1 MTPGEHDALITK
13 MIGIFEG
20 SFSADGEAP
29 PRLTLEQAW
38 TSRFV
43 ICHWKR
49 SIEPCALADLQPKEI
64 EILSNAICHGDC
76 MDDQVVS
83 ALKVWPLHFVM
94 TLLPDVTSLAD
105 GVAEDESHETLLERA
120 QVQEWEAKVAAF
132 EARLAID
139 QRNIVQVSNGL
150 DSLKDTLDWIQM
162 QKHVKQASMAKEAV
176 NIFMDQKFPAV
187 SCDELVDLQ
196 VRSPVV
202 CPRETRIPKRLRSSW
217 SSMWI
222 SMCPTNLSWFWC
234 HGFYRSCRLLYCM

>member
-139 QRNIVQVSNGL
+139 QRIIVQVS
-150 DSLKDTLDWIQM
+150 
-162 QKHVKQASMAKEAV
+162 KEAV

-187 SCDELVDLQ
+187 SCDELVDLPGQ
-196 VRSPVV
+196 VASCLSQGDKNSQKTAQLMVLYVDFNVPNESQLVLV
-202 CPRETRIPKRLRSSW
+202 
-217 SSMWI
+217 
-222 SMCPTNLSWFWC
+222 SWFL
-234 HGFYRSCRLLYCM
+234 SVL

>member
-13 MIGIFEG
+13 IIGIFEG

-187 SCDELVDLQ
+187 SCDELVDLPGQ
-196 VRSPVV
+196 VASCLSQGDKNSQKTAQLVV
-202 CPRETRIPKRLRSSW
+202 LYVDFNVPNESQLV
-217 SSMWI
+217 
-222 SMCPTNLSWFWC
+222 LVSWFL
-234 HGFYRSCRLLYCM
+234 SVL